1 MRRPIAF
8 NNHTLPRLPE
18 VYRMPIPPYFGPAA
32 VVSHHSQGTRNTH
45 AQSMPRREREL
56 KGERTQVSVASV
68 PVLWFSSYYHSLSQ
82 FVCLFVYMVDN
93 GAFTKFWS
101 KF

>member
-18 VYRMPIPPYFGPAA
+18 VYRMPIMVPPYFRPAA

-45 AQSMPRREREL
+45 AQSMPRAEDYPEIC
-56 KGERTQVSVASV
+56 K
-68 PVLWFSSYYHSLSQ
+68 
-82 FVCLFVYMVDN
+82 
-93 GAFTKFWS
+93 
-101 KF
+101 